1 MKSTYLS
8 AAAALLC
15 AAGLAAC
22 GGGGNGSLPLV
33 VQVVGLDRTGLVL
46 LNNGAD
52 ELVVTGSG
60 TATFKTLME
69 PDAGFNVSIKTQPTG
84 ADCTL
89 ANNTG
94 KINYYSY
101 QQTVAT
107 CIPRQ
112 YELGGKVANLTS
124 SGLVL
129 ANGPQ
134 TVAISANA
142 QTWVFAT
149 KISNGAPYGITIL
162 SQPTGQTCTLTN
174 ATGTMPPAD
183 KVDNVNVTCQ

>member
-1 MKSTYLS
+1 MKSKYLS

-22 GGGGNGSLPLV
+22 GGGGNGSMPLV
-33 VQVVGLDRTGLVL
+33 VQVTGLDRTGLVL
-46 LNNGAD
+46 LNNGGD

-69 PDAGFNVSIKTQPTG
+69 PDAAFNVSVKTTPPGTE
-84 ADCTL
+84 CKL

-101 QQTVAT
+101 QQTVVT
-107 CIPRQ
+107 CTPFT
-112 YELGGKVANLTS
+112 YELGGEVSNLST

-129 ANGPQ
+129 ANGPL
-134 TVAISANA
+134 TVAVPANSKH
-142 QTWVFAT
+142 WEFAT
-149 KISNGAPYGITIL
+149 KINNMAPYGVTIL
-162 SQPTGQTCTLTN
+162 SQPTGQTCSLVN
-174 ATGTMPPAD
+174 ATGVMPLAQ
-183 KVDNVNVTCQ
+183 KVANVNVTCQ

>member
-1 MKSTYLS
+1 MKSKYLS

-22 GGGGNGSLPLV
+22 GGGGNGSMPLV

-46 LNNGAD
+46 LNNGGD
-52 ELVVTGSG
+52 ELVVTGAG

-69 PDAGFNVSIKTQPTG
+69 PDAAFNVSIKTQPTG

-101 QQTVAT
+101 NQTVAT
-107 CIPRQ
+107 CIPRP
-112 YELGGKVANLTS
+112 YDLGGNVVNLKS
-124 SGLVL
+124 DGLVL

-134 TVAISANA
+134 TVAIPANA
-142 QTWVFAT
+142 QKWVFAT
-149 KISNGAPYGITIL
+149 KINNGAPYGITIL
-162 SQPTGQTCTLTN
+162 SQPAGQTCTLSN

>member
-1 MKSTYLS
+1 MKSKYLS

-46 LNNGAD
+46 LNNGGD
-52 ELVVTGSG
+52 ELLVTGSG

-69 PDAGFNVSIKTQPTG
+69 PDAAFNVSIKTTPDGTE
-84 ADCTL
+84 CKL

-101 QQTVAT
+101 QQTVVT
-107 CIPRQ
+107 CTPKT
-112 YELGGKVANLTS
+112 YELGGEVSNLTT

-129 ANGPQ
+129 ANGPL
-134 TVAISANA
+134 TVAVPANS
-142 QTWVFAT
+142 TRWEFAT
-149 KISNGAPYGITIL
+149 KINNLAPYGVTIL
-162 SQPTGQTCTLTN
+162 SQPAGQTCALAN
-174 ATGTMPPAD
+174 ASGVMPLAQ
-183 KVDNVNVTCQ
+183 KVANVNVTCQ